1 MRYDDRE
8 FNVNFL
14 SPSRRSVMKKGQRG
28 LKMKRTKT
36 SMGKPPLTVSPVGG
50 KPYTCGQML
59 RTNKG
64 ALKSGDGSGKAA
76 YPMASG

>member
-1 MRYDDRE
+1 
-8 FNVNFL
+8 
-14 SPSRRSVMKKGQRG
+14 MKKGQRG

-36 SMGKPPLTVSPVGG
+36 SMGKPPLTKSPIGM

-64 ALKSGDGSGKAA
+64 VLMSGDGGGGAA
-76 YPMASG
+76 YPKASG